1 MLKVMPQQRRACR
14 RSKSRYVR
22 KLSPSLAWAKR
33 RQKTVHLRPTAESL
47 GGRRLKAYAEEGS
60 DFLSNDTFTAMLTNL
75 LTERI
80 DNKLEQIEQLEYDKR
95 SIRAHTF
102 RWNWDTVCLPA
113 IQRCNKQIRIL
124 QEDIERLERWI
135 SWLERF
141 GL

>member
-1 MLKVMPQQRRACR
+1 MPRVMPQQRRVYKR
-14 RSKSRYVR
+14 LKSRYVR

-33 RQKTVHLRPTAESL
+33 RQKTARLRPTAESL
-47 GGRRLKAYAEEGS
+47 GGRRLKAYADAESE
-60 DFLSNDTFTAMLTNL
+60 FLSSYIFTLMLTNL

-80 DNKLEQIEQLEYDKR
+80 DNKEQQIEKLEYDKR
-95 SIRAHTF
+95 SIRSHNF
-102 RWNWDTVCLPA
+102 YWNWNTVCLPA

-124 QEDIERLERWI
+124 QKDIERLERWI

>member
-1 MLKVMPQQRRACR
+1 MPRVMPQQRRACR
-14 RSKSRYVR
+14 KLKSRYVR

-33 RQKTVHLRPTAESL
+33 RQKTAHLRPRGESL
-47 GGRRLKAYAEEGS
+47 GGRRLKAYADAES
-60 DFLSNDTFTAMLTNL
+60 DFLSSDIFILMLTNL

-80 DNKLEQIEQLEYDKR
+80 DNKEQQIYNLEYDKR
-95 SIRAHTF
+95 SIRAHNF
-102 RWNWDTVCLPA
+102 YWNWNTVCLPA

-124 QEDIERLERWI
+124 QKDIERYERWI

>member
-14 RSKSRYVR
+14 RLKSRYVR
-22 KLSPSLAWAKR
+22 SLAWAKR
-33 RQKTVHLRPTAESL
+33 RQKTVHLRPRGESL
-47 GGRRLKAYAEEGS
+47 GGRGGKAYAEEGS

-95 SIRAHTF
+95 SIRAHNF
-102 RWNWDTVCLPA
+102 YWNWNTVCLPA

-124 QEDIERLERWI
+124 QKDIERLERWI

>member
-1 MLKVMPQQRRACR
+1 MLKVTPQQRRTCKR
-14 RSKSRYVR
+14 LKSR
-22 KLSPSLAWAKR
+22 SPQPRRAKR
-33 RQKTVHLRPTAESL
+33 GQRISDLRPTAESL
-47 GGRRLKAYAEEGS
+47 GGRGGKAYADAES

-95 SIRAHTF
+95 SIRSHNF
-102 RWNWDTVCLPA
+102 YWNWNTVCLPA

-124 QEDIERLERWI
+124 QKDIERLERWI
-135 SWLERF
+135 EWLERF